1 MNPGRV
7 GEQKLEVCEAERGVG
22 LVFLCRGVLTMTV
35 TPCLRSLGVGE
46 WVGGE
51 VGDRLYP
58 VLSIAL
64 HDGCAA

>member
-1 MNPGRV
+1 MCWN
-7 GEQKLEVCEAERGVG
+7 
-22 LVFLCRGVLTMTV
+22 VLTMTG
-35 TPCLRSLGVGE
+35 TPCLPSLGVGE
-46 WVGGE
+46 WVRWE